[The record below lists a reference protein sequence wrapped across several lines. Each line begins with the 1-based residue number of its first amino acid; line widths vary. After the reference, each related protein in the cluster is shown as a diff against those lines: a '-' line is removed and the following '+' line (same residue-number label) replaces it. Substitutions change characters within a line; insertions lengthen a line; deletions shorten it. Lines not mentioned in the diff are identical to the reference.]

1 MFTCPAPASPRRAF
15 TLVEIMFVVI
25 ILGTLA
31 AIVLPNVTRA
41 DDDARRSVFASNLKH
56 FQQGLSL
63 QASEGDP
70 ADMSDGSSGTCPPAL
85 APYVDVERFERPTP
99 LGGVWDVEFEDSGVT
114 LAVGVHF
121 NGGELDRDDAYMA
134 GVDRLVDDG
143 NLETGSFRKLA
154 ADRYYLVIRE

>member
-1 MFTCPAPASPRRAF
+1 MRPCRPTSLPRAAF
-15 TLVEIMFVVI
+15 TFVEIMFVVI

-63 QASEGDP
+63 QASEGELS
-70 ADMSDGSSGTCPPAL
+70 DMTDGSSGVCPPAL
-85 APYVDVERFERPTP
+85 APYVDVDRFERPTP
-99 LGGVWDVEFEDSGVT
+99 LGGVWDVEYEDSGVT

-121 NGGELDRDDAYMA
+121 NDGVAYDDAYMT
-134 GVDRLVDDG
+134 GLDRLVDDG
-143 NLETGSFRKLA
+143 DLATGSFRKLA
-154 ADRYYLVIRE
+154 VDRFYLVIRE